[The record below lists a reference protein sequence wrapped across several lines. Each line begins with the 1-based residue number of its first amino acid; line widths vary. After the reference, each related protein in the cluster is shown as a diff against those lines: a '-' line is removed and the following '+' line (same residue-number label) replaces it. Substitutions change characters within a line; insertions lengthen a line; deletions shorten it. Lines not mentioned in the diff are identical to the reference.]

1 MPYNTPMNRAIS
13 QRIRDIDQRHI
24 DRIRNISETNGYDI
38 ATPLEAMTMRHRDVV
53 GGSGFAAATLQ
64 DLGYESTM
72 GASPST
78 GGGMSGGGMS
88 GGGMSGG
95 GMSGGGMSGG
105 GMSGGGM
112 SGGGMSGGGMS
123 GGALLTLTDMYKM
136 TGQPPPMMQ
145 AKITQKASPH
155 KNQPIPEPARGPII
169 NGPVGGAMPRRSRA
183 PSSRNEMVR
192 RIMTERSMTLPEA
205 SKYIKMHNLYK
216 RA

>member
-64 DLGYESTM
+64 DLGYEPTM

-78 GGGMSGGGMS
+78 
-88 GGGMSGG
+88 GG

-123 GGALLTLTDMYKM
+123 GGALLTLTDMYKT

-155 KNQPIPEPARGPII
+155 KDQPIPEPARGPII

-192 RIMTERSMTLPEA
+192 RIMTERSMSLPEA

>member
-38 ATPLEAMTMRHRDVV
+38 ATPLEAMTMRHRNVV

-64 DLGYESTM
+64 DLGYEPTM

-78 GGGMSGGGMS
+78 
-88 GGGMSGG
+88 
-95 GMSGGGMSGG
+95 GGGMSGG

-155 KNQPIPEPARGPII
+155 KDQPIPEPARGPII

-192 RIMTERSMTLPEA
+192 RIMTERSMSLPEA

>member
-1 MPYNTPMNRAIS
+1 MNRSIS

-53 GGSGFAAATLQ
+53 GGSCFAAATLQ
-64 DLGYESTM
+64 DLGYEPTM

-78 GGGMSGGGMS
+78 
-88 GGGMSGG
+88 
-95 GMSGGGMSGG
+95 
-105 GMSGGGM
+105 GGGM

-155 KNQPIPEPARGPII
+155 KDQPIPEPARGPII

-192 RIMTERSMTLPEA
+192 RIMTERSMSLPEA
-205 SKYIKMHNLYK
+205 SKYIKMHNSYK